1 VVKALLDTN
10 VVLDYLK
17 GIEPAEKEFSRYEN
31 IAISIVTRIE
41 VLVGVTQNIESEVRT
56 LLDGMT
62 TVQLDND
69 VAERAIV
76 LRRTRRLK
84 LADAIIW
91 ASAQVQDR
99 LLVTRD
105 IKDFPADDPG
115 VRVPYAL

>member
-17 GIEPAEKEFSRYEN
+17 GIEAAEKEFSRYQN

-41 VLVGVTQNIESEVRT
+41 VLVGVTQNIESEVRA
-56 LLDGMT
+56 LLDEMT

-105 IKDFPADDPG
+105 VKDFPADDPG

>member
-1 VVKALLDTN
+1 MVKALLDTN

-17 GIEPAEKEFSRYEN
+17 GIEAAEKEFSRYQN

-41 VLVGVTQNIESEVRT
+41 VLVGVTQNIESEVRA
-56 LLDGMT
+56 LLDEMT

-105 IKDFPADDPG
+105 VKDFPADDPG